1 MIVIDSSGWLEFFA
15 DGPFA
20 GEYAS
25 RLKHPDQVVTPT
37 IALYEVY
44 KWIKRERSEEA
55 ALAAVAAMQETRV
68 VALTEEI
75 ALTAADISLDTR
87 LAMADSIMLATAR
100 SYEAQLVTGDSDF
113 AGMQGVAVFAKKPAS
128 G

>member
-20 GEYAS
+20 DEYAS
-25 RLKHPDQVVTPT
+25 RLKHPSRVLTPT

-44 KWIKRERSEEA
+44 KWIKRERGEEV
-55 ALAAVAAMQETRV
+55 ALAAVAAMQKTRV

-75 ALTAADISLDTR
+75 ALAAADISLATR

-100 SYEAQLVTGDSDF
+100 AYEAELVTSDSDF
-113 AGMQGVAVFAKKPAS
+113 TGIDGVAVFAKKKK
-128 G
+128 